1 MAQQR
6 KTTILDDLI
15 AAPWWV
21 VVQKRQRD
29 RSATILNLDCVGLQ
43 ATEGEAICELSTGA
57 RTFLSVVQ
65 RVGKRVPLFFLPEP
79 EGGTPNSSQQERREQ
94 DAPATLRDRRDG
106 SRMLPPLCPADP
118 WDNRAEK

>member
-1 MAQQR
+1 
-6 KTTILDDLI
+6 LDDLI

-29 RSATILNLDCVGLQ
+29 RNATILNLDCVGLQ

-65 RVGKRVPLFFLPEP
+65 RVGKRVPLFFFQSLKAEIRT
-79 EGGTPNSSQQERREQ
+79 GAN
-94 DAPATLRDRRDG
+94 
-106 SRMLPPLCPADP
+106 RMLPPL
-118 WDNRAEK
+118 